1 MSKSKKIG
9 GDDWIGKKVETWW
22 GTTSTWEKGKIME
35 YKYVRDEYK
44 VVYDDEEHWEEVD
57 SLFRFFD
64 EDSEKQ
70 KKELLRTREAE
81 LAAVSEKLIS
91 GNSLENWSKKFI
103 RKVYTFLDRDPD
115 QVLEF
120 LDPDVK
126 FVDQMPQLIRTEAFP
141 LVQKLSSIRDII
153 SDDILYDKVSKILS
167 EEKSFP
173 LVGRRKGH
181 GKPRGRGRPKGTTVQ
196 RLAKKKLS
204 EFLDDVD
211 VMNEINQGA
220 NSQSRV
226 KVRSGEIRPDIPQEQ
241 EEVKEKRKK

>member
-9 GDDWIGKKVETWW
+9 GDDWIGQKVETWW

-64 EDSEKQ
+64 EEVEKQ

-81 LAAVSEKLIS
+81 LAAVSEKLTSGIS
-91 GNSLENWSKKFI
+91 TENWSKKFI

-126 FVDQMPQLIRTEAFP
+126 FVDQMPQLIRTETFP
-141 LVQKLSSIRDII
+141 LVQKLSSIRDVIT
-153 SDDILYDKVSKILS
+153 DDILFDKVSKILL

-181 GKPRGRGRPKGTTVQ
+181 GKPRGRGRPKGTTAQ
-196 RLAKKKLS
+196 RLAKKDCPS
-204 EFLDDVD
+204 FL
-211 VMNEINQGA
+211 MMLML
-220 NSQSRV
+220 
-226 KVRSGEIRPDIPQEQ
+226 
-241 EEVKEKRKK
+241 